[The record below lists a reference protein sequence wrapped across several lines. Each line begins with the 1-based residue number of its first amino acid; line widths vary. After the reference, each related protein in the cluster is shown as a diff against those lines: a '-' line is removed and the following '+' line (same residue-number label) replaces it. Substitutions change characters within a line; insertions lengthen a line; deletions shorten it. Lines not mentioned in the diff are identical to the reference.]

1 MRTSA
6 THFIDSLT
14 CPARGSAT
22 KIVFGDGGPFF
33 ESAASHLKTS
43 FDIKQVRS
51 TKRFNGRI
59 FYFFLINRGIRQFT
73 SCSKTSPR
81 GGRSNF
87 TFIERRFCG
96 ICLCLFAQQ
105 VSGLVS
111 GKQKPTENFFFF
123 SSPILSVK
131 SFSSLSS
138 TVSGRREGTQ
148 RKNRGAFSSRKE
160 SSNTVNQIARSALAG
175 VSFGPRARSRRPR
188 GRRRRLPGG
197 SGAAQ
202 PRALPR
208 RRGRPVPGRGR
219 CLETGFLFPGS
230 PTGSFA
236 DLICDF

>member
-14 CPARGSAT
+14 CLARGSAT

-43 FDIKQVRS
+43 FDIKQVGS

-59 FYFFLINRGIRQFT
+59 FFFFFLINRGIRQFT
-73 SCSKTSPR
+73 SCFKTSPR

-111 GKQKPTENFFFF
+111 GKQKPTEIFNFF
-123 SSPILSVK
+123 
-131 SFSSLSS
+131 SLPHFVRKIVFVS
-138 TVSGRREGTQ
+138 TVDGLRVPERRREGTQ
-148 RKNRGAFSSRKE
+148 RKNRGAF
-160 SSNTVNQIARSALAG
+160 A
-175 VSFGPRARSRRPR
+175 
-188 GRRRRLPGG
+188 
-197 SGAAQ
+197 
-202 PRALPR
+202 
-208 RRGRPVPGRGR
+208 
-219 CLETGFLFPGS
+219 
-230 PTGSFA
+230 
-236 DLICDF
+236 